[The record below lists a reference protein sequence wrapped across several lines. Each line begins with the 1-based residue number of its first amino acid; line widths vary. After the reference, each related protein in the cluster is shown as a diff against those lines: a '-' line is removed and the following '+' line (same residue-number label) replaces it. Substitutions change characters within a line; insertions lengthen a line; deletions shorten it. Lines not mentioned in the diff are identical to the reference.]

1 MVRMFGVLY
10 SYFSIVFLTLTG
22 YINRLM
28 VFHENKNESC
38 RVSDTTFPTSIDL
51 FFKFSVFKRKRMV
64 VCQTQSLIARK

>member
-10 SYFSIVFLTLTG
+10 SYFSIVFLTLKG

-28 VFHENKNESC
+28 VFHENKNESLC

-51 FFKFSVFKRKRMV
+51 VRLRENGWLYVKHNH
-64 VCQTQSLIARK
+64 